1 MHMLMPQTDEQMC
14 TMKPSAVINKLF
26 YAAVNRI
33 GGHDADSIAGMH
45 SYCSC

>member
-1 MHMLMPQTDEQMC
+1 MHMLMPQTDEQIC

-33 GGHDADSIAGMH
+33 GGHDADIIA
-45 SYCSC
+45 